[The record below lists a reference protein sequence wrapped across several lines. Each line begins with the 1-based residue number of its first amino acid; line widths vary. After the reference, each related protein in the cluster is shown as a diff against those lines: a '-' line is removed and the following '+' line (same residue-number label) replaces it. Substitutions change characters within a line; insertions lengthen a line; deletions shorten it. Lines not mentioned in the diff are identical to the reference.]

1 MMMKSLS
8 ALAQSYIER
17 FDTALETLPGQS
29 SRSITDLRKA
39 GLEKFSQQDF
49 PNKRVEEWRYTNL
62 SALTKGAAN
71 EDSSGAPA
79 LAASSFDAD
88 FEIVFIDG
96 IFSENESRL
105 DKLPQGLSLSSL
117 ATELGNGAVFSLN
130 DEEDRSLIAL
140 NTAFMQDGF
149 CLHVTENTQISGV
162 LGITFKSTG
171 TETHGLHIRN
181 RISLDDGASLTMLE
195 RHEGK
200 GSYFSN
206 PVTDISIGN
215 NARLDHYKF
224 QNESV
229 SAFHLA
235 LTDVEILQGGIY
247 KNFSFSVGAKI
258 SRNELKTVI
267 LGSDAE
273 SHLDGAYLMRGEQHC
288 DTTTLTE
295 HKVPQNISNQTY
307 KGVLDD
313 RAHGVFQGKI
323 HIAPNAQQ
331 VAGDQLSKALL
342 LSDHAGVDC
351 KPELEIYADDVKCS
365 HGATSGELDDDALFY
380 LQARGISESNARKI
394 LIEAFLGDVLTSID
408 NDVVR
413 EYFNTQSALWLQN
426 S

>member
-1 MMMKSLS
+1 MMKSLS

-62 SALTKGAAN
+62 SALTKGPAN
-71 EDSSGAPA
+71 EDSSGSPA

-96 IFSENESRL
+96 IFSENDSRL

-149 CLHVTENTQISGV
+149 CLHVAENTQINGV
-162 LGITFKSTG
+162 LGVTFKSTG
-171 TETHGLHIRN
+171 TETHGLHMRN

-195 RHEGK
+195 RHEGN

-206 PVTDISIGN
+206 PVTNISIGN

-235 LTDVEILQGGIY
+235 LTDVEILKGGIY

-342 LSDHAGVDC
+342 LSDYAGVDC

-408 NDVVR
+408 NNVVR